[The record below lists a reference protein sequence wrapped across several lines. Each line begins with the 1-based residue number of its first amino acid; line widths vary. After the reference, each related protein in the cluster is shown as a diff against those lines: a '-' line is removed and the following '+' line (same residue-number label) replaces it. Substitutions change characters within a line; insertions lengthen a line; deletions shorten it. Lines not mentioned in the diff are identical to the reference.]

1 MADDT
6 RNDGEIEV
14 VRNDGAERYEVIVD
28 GTVAGFAEF
37 APDEH
42 GRLVFPHTEIDP
54 AYGGRGL
61 ATRLVGAAMAD
72 VAARGETVVP
82 VCPFVVKYLQEH
94 DVPGL
99 DVHWRERDV
108 EVAAHAPTDDRD
120 PSDEGVG
127 RG

>member
-14 VRNDGAERYEVIVD
+14 VRNDAAERYEILVD
-28 GTVAGFAEF
+28 GTVAGFSVF
-37 APDEH
+37 APDAH
-42 GRLVFPHTEIDP
+42 GRLVFPHTEVDP
-54 AYGGRGL
+54 AFSGRGL
-61 ATRLVGAAMAD
+61 ATRLVSAAMAD

-108 EVAAHAPTDDRD
+108 EVAAHAPTDERD